1 MTTNTHPDH
10 LTAEQ
15 RVLVEQVSH
24 NPQTEKAVR
33 RRAEALLLLD
43 EGQPVAAVSQQV
55 ALNPR
60 SVRYLQLRHHLG
72 GVRAALLG
80 LRPALQK
87 NLLQA
92 LHPLR
97 RFAV

>member
-15 RVLVEQVSH
+15 RVLVEQVRH
-24 NPQTEKAVR
+24 NAQAENALR

-43 EGQPVAAVSQQV
+43 EGLPVEAVSRQV
-55 ALNPR
+55 ALNRR
-60 SVRYLQLRHHLG
+60 SLRYLQLRHHLG

-80 LRPALQK
+80 LRPSLQRR
-87 NLLQA
+87 LLA
-92 LHPLR
+92 AMHPLR
-97 RFAV
+97 HLAA